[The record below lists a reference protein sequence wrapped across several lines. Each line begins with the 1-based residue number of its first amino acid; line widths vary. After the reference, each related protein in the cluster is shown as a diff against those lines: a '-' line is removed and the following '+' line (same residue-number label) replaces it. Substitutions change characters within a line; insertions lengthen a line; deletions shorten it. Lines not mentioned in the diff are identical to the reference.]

1 MDFSQLLSQVPLA
14 WTHWKRS
21 WFTLNWFVSIQHAT
35 CGWINQKLFFDHVRD
50 LTVDAVCTKCQA
62 PPLSLLLCSLHLY
75 STQLCAQVNW
85 IDTFKCIKRFFLL
98 FFFFFKNGFHHNFFI
113 FFISEHSVFR
123 SESLLVFCCFCCS
136 TLIKMSWV
144 FEAIFSQIA
153 FLMGLADTE
162 LVLLIK
168 VRTNFWKQSSCPGCL
183 KTIRF
188 FSSKL

>member
-98 FFFFFKNGFHHNFFI
+98 FFFF
-113 FFISEHSVFR
+113 
-123 SESLLVFCCFCCS
+123 
-136 TLIKMSWV
+136 
-144 FEAIFSQIA
+144 
-153 FLMGLADTE
+153 
-162 LVLLIK
+162 
-168 VRTNFWKQSSCPGCL
+168 L
-183 KTIRF
+183 KTVSIITF
-188 FSSKL
+188 LFSSSQNTVFLGQNPCWSFAVSAVQHLLKCPEYLRLFFPR